1 MDFSSFTFDWKTH
14 RWFCPRLAATLG
26 ISIFAHLLVALLFTV
41 ETAEKVTSPPP
52 SDEISILSRD
62 IPEHR
67 ALLDFLKSESPIG
80 ALAHQLLPVGETP
93 KTHYHFS
100 FAHSQL
106 VPLPPPRWTLP
117 QTTPLPRVPIL
128 APETKNTPATPPH
141 PLTSGTSRFEGKLH
155 LPAAIQS
162 RLQSPLRIPTS
173 PTQQLLEPVTF
184 LIGIRAQGSVA
195 FVMLQKTSGDSSADS
210 HAENF
215 LHQLTFQKS
224 DSPLE
229 WGSATLEWASP
240 VSP

>member
-1 MDFSSFTFDWKTH
+1 MHSSSFTFDWKTH

-41 ETAEKVTSPPP
+41 ETTEKVTSPPP

-67 ALLDFLKSESPIG
+67 ALLDFLQSESPIG
-80 ALAHQLLPVGETP
+80 ALAHQLLPVGDTP

-117 QTTPLPRVPIL
+117 QTTPLPQVPIL
-128 APETKNTPATPPH
+128 TPDNTENPATPNN
-141 PLTSGTSRFEGKLH
+141 PLTSRASRFEGNLH
-155 LPAAIQS
+155 CTASLQS
-162 RLQSPLRIPTS
+162 RLQSPLRIPSS
-173 PTQQLLEPVTF
+173 PTLQLLEPVTF

-195 FVMLQKTSGDSSADS
+195 YVMLQKTSGDSNADS

-215 LHQLTFQKS
+215 LRQLTFQKS

-240 VSP
+240 VLP